1 MGMVRE
7 PCKGL
12 HRFAVREQP
21 EEKMM
26 AEQLLTA
33 KQAAT
38 RLGVCYRTFN
48 EYRPRL
54 VAKGLQEVFVGKS
67 RKFRQASLDRL
78 IQKAA
83 AEGTA
88 L

>member
-1 MGMVRE
+1 MMG
-7 PCKGL
+7 
-12 HRFAVREQP
+12 
-21 EEKMM
+21 
-26 AEQLLTA
+26 EQLLTA
-33 KQAAT
+33 KEASR
-38 RLGVCYRTFN
+38 RLGICYRTFN

-78 IQKAA
+78 IKQA
-83 AEGTA
+83 AESGVA

>member
-1 MGMVRE
+1 MQESQG
-7 PCKGL
+7 
-12 HRFAVREQP
+12 

-33 KQAAT
+33 KQAAM

-48 EYRPRL
+48 EYPSRL

-78 IQKAA
+78 IKQA
-83 AEGTA
+83 AESGVA

>member
-1 MGMVRE
+1 MS
-7 PCKGL
+7 
-12 HRFAVREQP
+12 
-21 EEKMM
+21 
-26 AEQLLTA
+26 EQLLTA
-33 KQAAT
+33 KEVAT
-38 RLGVCYRTFN
+38 RLGICYRTFN

-54 VAKGLQEVFVGKS
+54 VAKGLQEVTVGRS

-83 AEGTA
+83 ESGVA

>member
-1 MGMVRE
+1 MS
-7 PCKGL
+7 
-12 HRFAVREQP
+12 
-21 EEKMM
+21 
-26 AEQLLTA
+26 EQLLTA
-33 KQAAT
+33 KEASS
-38 RLGVCYRTFN
+38 RLGICYRTFN

-54 VAKGLQEVFVGKS
+54 VAKGLQEVTIGRS

-83 AEGTA
+83 ESGVA

>member
-1 MGMVRE
+1 MSER
-7 PCKGL
+7 
-12 HRFAVREQP
+12 
-21 EEKMM
+21 
-26 AEQLLTA
+26 LLTA
-33 KQAAT
+33 KEVAM

-48 EYRPRL
+48 AWRPRL

-78 IQKAA
+78 IQQA
-83 AEGTA
+83 AESGVA